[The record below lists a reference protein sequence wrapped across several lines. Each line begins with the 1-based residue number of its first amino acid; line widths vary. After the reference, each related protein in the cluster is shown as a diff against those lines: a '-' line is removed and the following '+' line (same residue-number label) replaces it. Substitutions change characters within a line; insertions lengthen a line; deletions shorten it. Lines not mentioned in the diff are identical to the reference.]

1 MSDVFLFLLGAIIT
15 TIVASAVGLLVWG
28 AANEPGEL
36 EVSTPTQTDAP
47 GSKPGSAPLAH
58 PTRRRS
64 G

>member
-36 EVSTPTQTDAP
+36 EVSPSTQTGAR
-47 GSKPGSAPLAH
+47 GSESGSASVA
-58 PTRRRS
+58 PTSRRRS